1 MKPIVLCICLWWPTT
16 LLSSTVRTSLTD
28 PILRIGV
35 ILPNSNTL
43 TPYSDEI
50 LSGINIGLQS
60 IERSNKSLHSRIKI
74 IKTTIDRP
82 SKKFE
87 KKVQEF
93 IEKNNIDVVMGGIT
107 LSTSIPIAKAM
118 SSKPQPMIAFA
129 PNLNISN
136 YKSTFKSCLTDT
148 KQGKLISQYSFNSE
162 KKRKAIII
170 TNKSNNRFQ
179 DDISEFTRDFEARG
193 GEILD
198 LIYWQEINEQSL
210 ARSIDNQKPDMIFLP
225 DYFKNAL
232 HVSTVLKKHQLSTP
246 IFGINTWDSPELQ
259 DPDVNRIM
267 AGNYFST
274 FFTPLDTNQT
284 VRHFAENFQ
293 QLYQRN
299 ATSLAAIGF
308 DSLGL
313 VVKAFKT
320 ANSKLPMPLN
330 NALRKTHCTTF
341 STSTEK
347 SQQSTS
353 SIMIVTTKGPRF
365 ITRVPL

>member
-1 MKPIVLCICLWWPTT
+1 MCLWWPTT
-16 LLSSTVRTSLTD
+16 LLSSPVRTSLTD

-35 ILPNSNTL
+35 ILPNSSML

-60 IERSNKSLHSRIKI
+60 IKRSNKNLHSRIKI
-74 IKTTIDRP
+74 IKTTINRP
-82 SKKFE
+82 SKKFG
-87 KKVQEF
+87 KKVQKF

-118 SSKPQPMIAFA
+118 SSNPQPMVAFA
-129 PNLNISN
+129 PNLDIMD

-148 KQGKLISQYSFNSE
+148 KQGKLVSKYSFNRE

-170 TNKSNNRFQ
+170 TDKSNNSFQ

-193 GEILD
+193 GEILNI
-198 LIYWQEINEQSL
+198 IYWKEINEQSL
-210 ARSIDNQKPDMIFLP
+210 AESINNQKPDMIFLP

-232 HVSTVLKKHQLSTP
+232 HVSTVLKKQNLSTP
-246 IFGINTWDSPELQ
+246 IFGINTWDSPKLK

-313 VVKAFKT
+313 VVKAFKA
-320 ANSKLPMPLN
+320 ANSKLPMPLTK
-330 NALRKTHCTTF
+330 ALKETHCTTF
-341 STSTEK
+341 STPTGNPRL
-347 SQQSTS
+347 STS

-365 ITRVPL
+365 ITRAPL